1 MGPTGAGTSTV
12 RAPCFNDVFL
22 PDFTQISPLQFI
34 NTIAGKEVTTAIGHD
49 LKSCTANLLPVF
61 IGSLQSDLLNDGR
74 LVLLDSPGFDVNPN
88 VNGAVILDGI
98 QVGSWLETMYDSC
111 DSHWH
116 KGKRNLAGIVL

>member
-1 MGPTGAGTSTV
+1 MGPTGAGTSTA

-34 NTIAGKEVTTAIGHD
+34 NIIAGKEVTTVGHD
-49 LKSCTANLLPVF
+49 LKSCTANLLPVV
-61 IGSLQSDLLNDGR
+61 IGSLQSDLLKDGR
-74 LVLLDSPGFDVNPN
+74 LVLLDTPGFDVYPN
-88 VNGAVILDGI
+88 VNGADILDGI
-98 QVGSWLETMYDSC
+98 GSWLETMYDSC